1 MFRVR
6 LLFLSLVAV
15 LSVVALLASSASAKI
30 AFEWKVKSSALTTGQ
45 SREFTAS
52 AESTFDLK
60 GTVGGAGLLLLSS
73 KFKVAAGAKIF
84 GGKPGTNEEQVI
96 FEGVTVSKPAN
107 CEVESLP
114 NPVVGTVRTNLLKT
128 EIVEGQKSRE
138 PLILFRPKNE
148 AEPFT
153 ELRLLGASCPVI
165 NQEGKVTGSILAT
178 PLPELKEVL
187 SGLLDFEPSQGNTF
201 LLSAGGAVE
210 TAGLSFGG
218 ATATLGGTAL
228 VTLVSDEVFGAF

>member
-1 MFRVR
+1 MFRVS
-6 LLFLSLVAV
+6 LLFLSLVAA
-15 LSVVALLASSASAKI
+15 LLIVALSASSASAKI
-30 AFEWKVKSSALTTGQ
+30 AFEWKVKGAALASGQ

-60 GTVGGAGLLLLSS
+60 MTFGGAGLLLLSS

-84 GGKPGTNEEQVI
+84 GGKPGTNEEAVE
-96 FEGVTVSKPAN
+96 FTGVTVSKPAN

-114 NPVVGTVRTNLLKT
+114 NPIVGTIRTTLLKG

-138 PLILFRPKNE
+138 PLILFTPKTGTIF
-148 AEPFT
+148 A
-153 ELRLLGASCPVI
+153 ELRYVGASCPII
-165 NQEGKVTGSILAT
+165 NQEENFTGSILAT

-187 SGLLDFEPSQGNTF
+187 SGLFDFEPSQGNTF

-210 TAGLSFGG
+210 TSGLSVAGNPG
-218 ATATLGGTAL
+218 TLGGNAL
-228 VTLVSDEVFGAF
+228 MTLVSDEVYGAF